1 MTTFVSSIDN
11 SPTMPNATAGRLTAM
26 GVRHFVAITGVL
38 ALVCYVAIYTRPD
51 ARLPLRSDGYSYYVY
66 LPSWLLYRDVTLEA
80 LARDWYGGTYPPFT
94 AIVRWAGTGR
104 WVNPHPIGTAIL
116 MAPWFAAGHGLTR
129 WSNLPPDGFS
139 LYYQHAAGL
148 AGVAYFLAGLA
159 VLRQTLARH
168 FSNGVVLATLVA
180 ITWGTN
186 LFHYGV
192 FDSTFSHVYSFFL
205 ICVFIELTEH
215 WWAAPTLGC
224 TWGLGLTAA
233 LIGLA
238 RHTNAIVLLILPLY
252 GVTAWRDVRPRAV
265 GLWQRRS
272 SVAIMAGVAIL
283 GVLPQWAIYKQATG
297 SWLFFP
303 YGGLDVGFTFRSPH
317 LMGVL
322 FSTQKGVFFWSP
334 ALLLAVVGMAAAR
347 GWARNLVVPGAIVLV
362 LDTYLIASWRDWQF
376 GGSYGHRGFTDTF
389 GLLAVFLAASF
400 AWTAERPRR
409 VRFVA
414 AGAACAVALSII
426 QMLQYWG
433 GILPIAN
440 TTWAQYRALFL
451 RFP

>member
-1 MTTFVSSIDN
+1 MS
-11 SPTMPNATAGRLTAM
+11 NARAGRLTAAA
-26 GVRHFVAITGVL
+26 VRHFVGIAGLL
-38 ALVCYVAIYTRPD
+38 AFACYVAIYTRPD

-80 LARDWYGGTYPPFT
+80 LARDWYGGTYPSFT
-94 AIVRWAGTGR
+94 AIVRWAGTGH

-116 MAPWFAAGHGLTR
+116 MTPGFAAGHALTR

-148 AGVAYFLAGLA
+148 AGLVYFLAGLA
-159 VLRQTLARH
+159 VLRRTLTRH
-168 FSNGVVLATLVA
+168 FSHAVVLATLVT

-205 ICVFIELTEH
+205 ICVFVELTER
-215 WWAAPTLGC
+215 WWAAPTLAC
-224 TWGLGLTAA
+224 TWGLGVTAA

-238 RHTNAIVLLILPLY
+238 RHANAIFLMILPLY
-252 GVTAWRDVRPRAV
+252 GVTAWSDLRSRTVQ
-265 GLWQRRS
+265 LWQRRT
-272 SVAIMAGVAIL
+272 SVAMMTGVAII
-283 GVLPQWAIYKQATG
+283 GVLPQLAMYRQATG
-297 SWLFFP
+297 SWLVFP

-334 ALLLAVVGMAAAR
+334 VLLLAVAGMALAR
-347 GWARNLVVPGAIVLV
+347 EWARHLIVPAAIVLAI
-362 LDTYLIASWRDWQF
+362 DTYLIASWTDWQF
-376 GGSYGHRGFTDTF
+376 GGSYGHRGFTDAF
-389 GLLAVFLAASF
+389 GLIAVFLAAFF
-400 AWTAERPRR
+400 AWTAEHPRR
-409 VRFVA
+409 VRVVA
-414 AGAACAVALSII
+414 GGTAFAVTLSLV
-426 QMLQYWG
+426 QMVQYWQ

-440 TTWAQYRALFL
+440 TTWAQYRVLIL